1 MEQLKQAVIT
11 EDRKIRCPFCG
22 KLNGELTG
30 KEEIHNFR
38 IRCRGSGGRMEH
50 FFMLNVNREREV
62 KAND

>member
-1 MEQLKQAVIT
+1 MGEVREAIIR
-11 EDRKIRCPFCG
+11 DGKIFCPSCG

-30 KEEIHNFR
+30 KEEVHNFR
-38 IRCRGSGGRMEH
+38 IRCRGSNGRIEH

>member
-1 MEQLKQAVIT
+1 MEETREAIIR
-11 EDRKIRCPFCG
+11 DRKILCPYCH
-22 KLNGELTG
+22 KVNGELTG

-62 KAND
+62 KSYD

>member
-1 MEQLKQAVIT
+1 MGEVREAIIK
-11 EDRKIRCPFCG
+11 DGKILCPYCF

-62 KAND
+62 KSDD